1 MWKLLEGW
9 ESIAL
14 EPLGE
19 SRVCLL
25 EFVDE
30 PMLLVSVGEESSTDL
45 EQQSI
50 VQQGEDSIQHL
61 HSEQE

>member
-19 SRVCLL
+19 SRVFLL
-25 EFVDE
+25 EFVDA

-45 EQQSI
+45 GQQSI